1 MSRLAESISAGRFV
15 VTAELGPPKGTDVTH
30 LLDMAEILRNDV
42 HAINVTDQQSSVMT
56 LGSLAVCHLLHQRG
70 IEPVF
75 QVTCRDRNRI
85 ALQSDL
91 LSAAVLGIE
100 NVLCLTG
107 DYVTLGDH
115 PQAKPVFDLDSV
127 TLLKAVA
134 ELQEGHDLAGK
145 PLQGVPTFFPGAV
158 VSPVANPSG
167 PQIAKMEKKVE
178 AGARFFQT
186 QAVYDLTRFEAFVRR
201 VEYLNVPILV
211 GIILLKSAGMARFM
225 NANVAGVSVPDQLI
239 EEIGSVP
246 KLDRAA
252 KSVEIAARLIRALKG
267 MCQGVHIMT
276 LGWEQYVPQL
286 LREVGLGQGTMQQRT
301 SEESIGGQEHG
312 NYLEH

>member
-1 MSRLAESISAGRFV
+1 MSKLAKSIAAGKFA

-30 LLDMAEILRNDV
+30 LLEMAELVRDHV
-42 HAINVTDQQSSVMT
+42 DAVNVTDQQSSVMM
-56 LGSLAVCHLLHQRG
+56 LGSLTVSHLLHQCG

-115 PQAKPVFDLDSV
+115 PMAKPVFDLDSV
-127 TLLKAVA
+127 TLLRAVGA
-134 ELQEGHDLAGK
+134 LQEGHDLAGK
-145 PLQGVPTFFPGAV
+145 ELKGVPTFFPGAV
-158 VSPVANPSG
+158 VSPEASPLG
-167 PQIAKMEKKVE
+167 PQIAKMEKKVA
-178 AGARFFQT
+178 AGAKFFQT
-186 QAVYDLTRFEAFVRR
+186 QAVYDPAQFEAFMRR
-201 VEYLNVPILV
+201 VEYMNVPVMV

-225 NANVAGVSVPDQLI
+225 NNNVAGVNVPDALI
-239 EEIGSVP
+239 AEIGGAAMP
-246 KLDRAA
+246 DRPA
-252 KSVEIAARLIRALKG
+252 KSVEIGARLIREMKD

-276 LGWEQYVPQL
+276 LGWEKYVPQL
-286 LREVGLGQGTMQQRT
+286 LEEAGVGQ
-301 SEESIGGQEHG
+301 
-312 NYLEH
+312 

>member
-1 MSRLAESISAGRFV
+1 MSRLAESIATGKFI

-30 LLDMAEILRNDV
+30 LLEMGELVRDHVDAV
-42 HAINVTDQQSSVMT
+42 NVTDQQSSVMM
-56 LGSLAVCHLLHQRG
+56 LGSLTVCHLLHQRG

-91 LSAAVLGIE
+91 LSAAVLGVE

-127 TLLKAVA
+127 TLLRTVA
-134 ELQEGHDLAGK
+134 ALQEGHDLAGK
-145 PLQGVPTFFPGAV
+145 PLRGVPTFFPGAV
-158 VSPVANPSG
+158 VSPEANPLG
-167 PQIAKMEKKVE
+167 PQIAKMEKKVA

-186 QAVYDLTRFEAFVRR
+186 QAVYDPAQFESFVRQ

-225 NANVAGVSVPDQLI
+225 NSNVAGVNVPDELI
-239 EEIGSVP
+239 EEIGGASKP
-246 KLDRAA
+246 DRPA
-252 KSVEIAARLIRALKG
+252 KAVEIGARLIREMKG

-276 LGWEQYVPQL
+276 LGWEQHVPQL
-286 LREVGLGQGTMQQRT
+286 LEEAGLGK
-301 SEESIGGQEHG
+301 
-312 NYLEH
+312 